1 MFTGVQ
7 TIRMSS
13 LDMFGASCGAGGR
26 EKGGLVSLS
35 GKRLENLEMRESCRL
50 R

>member
-1 MFTGVQ
+1 
-7 TIRMSS
+7 
-13 LDMFGASCGAGGR
+13 MFGALCGAGGL
-26 EKGGLVSLS
+26 EKGELVLLS

>member
-1 MFTGVQ
+1 MFVRVQ

-13 LDMFGASCGAGGR
+13 LDMFGALCGAGGR
-26 EKGGLVSLS
+26 EKGEFVLLS
-35 GKRLENLEMRESCRL
+35 GERLENLEMRESCRL

>member
-1 MFTGVQ
+1 MLAGAQ
-7 TIRMSS
+7 TILMSS

-26 EKGGLVSLS
+26 EKGVSCSLS
-35 GKRLENLEMRESCRL
+35 GERLENLEMRESCRL